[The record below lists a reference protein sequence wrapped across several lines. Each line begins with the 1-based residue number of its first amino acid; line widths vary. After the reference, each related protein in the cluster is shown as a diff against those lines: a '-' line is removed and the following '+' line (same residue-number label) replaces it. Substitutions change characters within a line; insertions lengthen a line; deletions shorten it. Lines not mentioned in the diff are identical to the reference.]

1 MINRVE
7 DYLAQL
13 RKELAGCDPATIRD
27 AESDAEEHLRNALE
41 KARQSQPTITDAD
54 ALPGI
59 IEKYG
64 GPEEVASAYR
74 DFEKRAMPHLAPEKL
89 QTNHQSFLSRFF
101 GVVTDP
107 RAWGAIFYMFLS
119 LGTGIA
125 YFTWAVTG
133 LSLSAG
139 LLVLIIGLP
148 FAALFILS
156 IRGLALLEGRL
167 VEALLGVRMPRR
179 PPFQEKKTGL
189 WSKFKSLVTDRYTW
203 FSLLYM
209 IIQMGLG
216 IAYFT
221 TFTLLIAIS
230 LGLVVQPVVEQ
241 VFHQPAFR
249 YGNNMPYFF
258 NGWLMTLGVIAGI
271 ALFFGTM
278 HLARW
283 TGKLHGAWAKL
294 MLVRL

>member
-1 MINRVE
+1 MINNIE

-13 RKELAGCDPATIRD
+13 RKALAGCDPATIRD

-41 KARQSQPTITDAD
+41 KALQAQPNESSAN
-54 ALPGI
+54 ALQAVI
-59 IEKYG
+59 QKYG
-64 GPEEVASAYR
+64 LPEEVAAAYR
-74 DFEKRAMPHLAPEKL
+74 DFETRAPPYLAPAR
-89 QTNHQSFLSRFF
+89 QQNHQTSISRFF
-101 GVVTDP
+101 GAAADP
-107 RAWGAIFYMFLS
+107 RSWGALFYMFLS

-133 LSLSAG
+133 LSVSFS
-139 LLVLIIGLP
+139 LLILIIGLP
-148 FAALFILS
+148 LAALFILS
-156 IRGLALLEGRL
+156 IRGLAILEGRL

-189 WSKFKSLVTDRYTW
+189 WGKFKALITDRYTW

-209 IIQMGLG
+209 IIQLPLG
-216 IAYFT
+216 ITYFT
-221 TFTLLIAIS
+221 LFVVLISTS
-230 LGLVVQPVVEQ
+230 LWLVAQPIVELVFNQPV
-241 VFHQPAFR
+241 FT
-249 YGNNMPYFF
+249 YGDNIQYFF
-258 NGWLMTLGVIAGI
+258 NGWLMALSVITGI

-278 HLARW
+278 HLSRW